1 MSTFI
6 DRILALSQVEILCNS
21 LFNIVDKEYKS
32 FSAQKM
38 LVSSANNINS
48 AKSDTLLKSLMYN
61 KNNNG
66 PRIDPWGTPHEINL
80 EDELATLNSTN

>member
-1 MSTFI
+1 
-6 DRILALSQVEILCNS
+6 
-21 LFNIVDKEYKS
+21 
-32 FSAQKM
+32 M

-48 AKSDTLLKSLMYN
+48 TKSDTLLKSLMYN

-80 EDELATLNSTN
+80 ENELENTLCFRQCLILHEYKLLIAC